1 MRGQCGNWTGPILNL
16 AASLLL
22 VRMTAKSSFG
32 RRPTG
37 HGASCT
43 NSESTS
49 PLVRTRAVLFHAPRV
64 PVKCIHTHNL
74 TQITPSLPPHTH
86 CHPTVNSIQWAP
98 HEWGLILACGSADE
112 SISFLYYTGELYPVL
127 SKLFTLSYP
136 GSHPIY
142 LLFHTPYPS
151 SIPPSPSFPPP
162 SCLPFL
168 PSYLPSFLPLLLP
181 PSFPLT
187 PLPPVF
193 SSSPLL
199 SLP

>member
-1 MRGQCGNWTGPILNL
+1 MWQLDWAHPKFGSIL
-16 AASLLL
+16 ASCSYDRKVIIWKETNGTWGKLHEF
-22 VRMTAKSSFG
+22 REHKSSG
-32 RRPTG
+32 ENTR
-37 HGASCT
+37 GALPCT
-43 NSESTS
+43 KSTC
-49 PLVRTRAVLFHAPRV
+49 
-64 PVKCIHTHNL
+64 KHTHNL

-112 SISFLYYTGELYPVL
+112 SISFLYYTGELYSVL

-187 PLPPVF
+187 PLPPLF